1 MTFSPLHRAAAALF
15 LALFL
20 TTYFIVPGLSGISP
34 SRRISGAELIEK
46 LQAEIDANRREVAR
60 IVAEENEKNTVP
72 PLIVALEKVLE
83 EDRDADRNWEEYVH
97 ANRHPLAAAA
107 VTGFAMRAQSDAAKV
122 KLFKALIVQTRTN
135 EKMFETISAQINAI
149 NVRVAALVD
158 EHIDRTK

>member
-1 MTFSPLHRAAAALF
+1 MTFSPLRRAAVALF

-34 SRRISGAELIEK
+34 SRRISAVELIEK

-60 IVAEENEKNTVP
+60 IAAEENEKNTVP

-83 EDRDADRNWEEYVH
+83 EGRDADKNWEEYVH
-97 ANRHPLAAAA
+97 SNRHPLAAAT

-122 KLFKALIVQTRTN
+122 KLFKALIVQTRAN
-135 EKMFETISAQINAI
+135 EKMFETISAQIDALKT
-149 NVRVAALVD
+149 RVNTLVD
-158 EHIDRTK
+158 EHAQVL